1 MGEIL
6 KELPAVILR
15 GSVLLPGV
23 VSHFDIS
30 ARKSIHAVETAMNGD
45 NCIFLVTQK
54 DMQTENATQDDVY
67 AIGVIAEIKQIVKM
81 QNHVVRVIV
90 EAKEKAELAYFIDN
104 DELLKAQVVL
114 SDEGEEKEIVA
125 PEVEEAML
133 RALQEELLKSRFF
146 RSLLPSTCSI
156 SAFEIS
162 MQLWIGI
169 FLREAWQV
177 LICIRIRKRSLITLQ
192 MFLTP

>member
-6 KELPAVILR
+6 RELPAVILR

-30 ARKSIHAVETAMNGD
+30 ARKSIHAVEAAMNGD

-54 DMQTENATQDDVY
+54 DMQTENAKQDDVY

-81 QNHVVRVIV
+81 QNHIVRVIV

-114 SDEGEEKEIVA
+114 VEESEEKEVLA

-133 RALQEELLKSRFF
+133 RALQEELLKY
-146 RSLLPSTCSI
+146 
-156 SAFEIS
+156 
-162 MQLWIGI
+162 
-169 FLREAWQV
+169 
-177 LICIRIRKRSLITLQ
+177 ITESESGENL
-192 MFLTP
+192 